1 MHLDGFVALPG
12 LGQLLGMQHGV
23 LVVGIHN
30 EFPLALEFTP
40 FIGIRL
46 EAPFHTGAI
55 AVVLEKLIFH
65 SHLFS
70 KMIASADKIVGERA
84 NPQFH
89 P

>member
-12 LGQLLGMQHGV
+12 LGQLLSMQHGV

-46 EAPFHTGAI
+46 EASFHTGAV
-55 AVVLEKLIFH
+55 AVVLEKLKFH
-65 SHLFS
+65 SHLF
-70 KMIASADKIVGERA
+70 
-84 NPQFH
+84 
-89 P
+89 